1 MKPITIRNQEYYYLT
16 SMGRTFFYKTSIID
30 VPIFEIDK
38 VITDPKY
45 TKQDIIGFITQGL
58 KIMDRKLE
66 IERGEI
72 I

>member
-1 MKPITIRNQEYYYLT
+1 MKPITIRNQQYYY
-16 SMGRTFFYKTSIID
+16 K
-30 VPIFEIDK
+30 IDK